1 MSKTIKPGTYKSL
14 NGELYKVLCEANHFI
29 TNDRFVVFQKA
40 GNENVTWVLSKEQF
54 LKEAYEDQ
62 KTSEQSVILQKDS
75 TTIYFPELN
84 YTQEIPPLVDKGGLS
99 KSVKSMVSLL
109 DKKGFISKTYFSEL
123 KTDDDIEALILK
135 KIVEYSC
142 GDNVEE
148 IFHLIQI
155 WGGIT
160 GRGIYVFEDSFDW
173 SKIAPHYQRLVEV
186 CLSISTLCDESIEK
200 LISAIAEF
208 DASVKHMGVSYIT
221 KHTRY
226 WLYHSVGVNTLPIYD
241 SIMAKVVMR
250 KNSA

>member
-40 GNENVTWVLSKEQF
+40 GNENVTWILSKEQF
-54 LKEAYEDQ
+54 LKEVYEDQ

-75 TTIYFPELN
+75 TTISFPELN

-109 DKKGFISKTYFSEL
+109 DKKGIIFKTYFSGL

-135 KIVEYSC
+135 KVVEYSC

-160 GRGIYVFEDSFDW
+160 GRGIYVLDLEG
-173 SKIAPHYQRLVEV
+173 YL
-186 CLSISTLCDESIEK
+186 
-200 LISAIAEF
+200 
-208 DASVKHMGVSYIT
+208 
-221 KHTRY
+221 
-226 WLYHSVGVNTLPIYD
+226 N
-241 SIMAKVVMR
+241 IMARLWNILIHQMG
-250 KNSA
+250 KNLRELKC